1 MNFSNKNK
9 FMKTILTTAIFTLLS
24 ILTFSQNSTSKPS
37 RQETESWIIEKLN
50 NYIEKEEYHSSDIL
64 DKSISTSHKN
74 IKFTLNT
81 ENIIISSDVTKTTSN
96 RYLIDGIKI
105 DKETYTEKTTIP
117 LKNITN
123 KIFIKDGY
131 IVFESNYN
139 SFTTR
144 NSDGYTRTNNW
155 YGTRIKSYEEANF
168 AERFNKAMNH
178 LLTFVKKTKSTE
190 LF

>member
-1 MNFSNKNK
+1 
-9 FMKTILTTAIFTLLS
+9 MKKISTTVLFTFLCILA
-24 ILTFSQNSTSKPS
+24 FSQNSTSKPS

-50 NYIEKEEYHSSDIL
+50 KYIEKEEYHSTDIL
-64 DKSISTSHKN
+64 DKRISTSHKN
-74 IKFTLNT
+74 IKFTLST
-81 ENIIISSDVTKTTSN
+81 ENIIISSDVIKNTSN

-105 DKETYTEKTTIP
+105 DEETYTEKTTIP

-123 KIFIKDGY
+123 KIFIKDGF

-139 SFTTR
+139 SFITR
-144 NSDGYTRTNNW
+144 NSNGYSRTNNW

-178 LLTFVKKTKSTE
+178 LLTFIKKSKSTE

>member
-1 MNFSNKNK
+1 
-9 FMKTILTTAIFTLLS
+9 MKKIVTTAIFTFLC
-24 ILTFSQNSTSKPS
+24 ILAFSQNSTSKPS
-37 RQETESWIIEKLN
+37 RLETESWIIEKLN
-50 NYIEKEEYHSSDIL
+50 NYIEREKYHSSDIL
-64 DKSISTSHKN
+64 DKSISTSYKN

-105 DKETYTEKTTIP
+105 DKETYTEETTIP

-123 KIFIKDGY
+123 KSFIKDGF

-139 SFTTR
+139 SFITR
-144 NSDGYTRTNNW
+144 NSNGYSRTNNW
-155 YGTRIKSYEEANF
+155 YGTRIKANEEANF

-178 LLTFVKKTKSTE
+178 LLTFVKKTKSNE